1 MLRSISAFDR
11 SRQKRLRSPYLAGP
25 PHSQGVVPGINERFG
40 ILLGVVADDQSDPLG
55 GVDLLGVKRTEHSNH
70 ECQDDS
76 HRTPLISID
85 CDAAHPKTA
94 LRHCECHAT
103 AARPAMTLIV
113 RKKGRPTLPVR
124 ALTLPLAMV
133 SADDPAQE
141 IFNLANLPGAS
152 GGGCAPEHS
161 HRATELPSWLPRWAP
176 ARADPSRPGL

>member
-55 GVDLLGVKRTEHSNH
+55 GVDLIGVKRTENSNK

-76 HRTPLISID
+76 LRTPLISID

-94 LRHCECHAT
+94 LRHCECRAT

-124 ALTLPLAMV
+124 ALHAPSGNGFPGRSSSRNLQSCEPARSFRRRLCSRAQPSRDGAALMVTPLGT
-133 SADDPAQE
+133 
-141 IFNLANLPGAS
+141 GAS
-152 GGGCAPEHS
+152 
-161 HRATELPSWLPRWAP
+161 
-176 ARADPSRPGL
+176 